1 MPSLFHLA
9 SGSLRSSYRCL
20 PAGLVAIEGL
30 CQPPMVPNR
39 EGTSPGANPTST
51 DSPPGTSLEDSAM
64 VLTPTVDGSGMPL
77 PSQGGHGDHAQ
88 PGQST
93 NDTNSTSRMEYL
105 RKRYRDQEL
114 SEEATTLM
122 LKSWREKTNKSYDSL
137 FGRWYSW
144 CNRREAD
151 PFSRPITD
159 IVNFLATLPAKTN
172 LQDHARIL
180 QESCMQDLHAI
191 CPFSCTILHQ
201 FLQDLAKNVQEMQ
214 VIILAATLAK
224 SCTISCKIC
233 ARLCKNRAR
242 KGTYR
247 VQVLHARFLQDSC
260 TILHDLASSFL
271 LGCISRVINI
281 IPTGLLSHRYM
292 RR

>member
-1 MPSLFHLA
+1 MSRELLNQAKDLCMWCLERNIHITAQHLPGVMNHIADAESRTMRDRLDWKLNPVIFRKIDQTLGPLEVDLFASRLNSVPSLFQLA

-64 VLTPTVDGSGMPL
+64 VPTPTVDGSGMPL

-105 RKRYRDQEL
+105 RKRYEL

-122 LKSWREKTNKSYDSL
+122 LKSRREKTNKSYDSL
-137 FGRWYSW
+137 FGM
-144 CNRREAD
+144 
-151 PFSRPITD
+151 
-159 IVNFLATLPAKTN
+159 V
-172 LQDHARIL
+172 
-180 QESCMQDLHAI
+180 
-191 CPFSCTILHQ
+191 
-201 FLQDLAKNVQEMQ
+201 
-214 VIILAATLAK
+214 
-224 SCTISCKIC
+224 
-233 ARLCKNRAR
+233 
-242 KGTYR
+242 
-247 VQVLHARFLQDSC
+247 
-260 TILHDLASSFL
+260 
-271 LGCISRVINI
+271 
-281 IPTGLLSHRYM
+281 
-292 RR
+292 